1 MSQVILQQAFD
12 LALQHQNAGRLREA
26 EAIYE
31 QILSAQP
38 DHLAALQNLGFIA
51 YQSGRAAIAAELL
64 RRAVV
69 LRPHDAGLL
78 SNLGSV
84 LIVAGQVEAA
94 VDAFQ
99 RALALMPDSP
109 QIHSNLGN
117 ALAAIG
123 QTEQAIASY
132 RQALILNPHSAD
144 AHNNLGTALSGLGRR
159 DEAIVEF
166 RRAVALRTRFV
177 QAWNNLGTAFREV
190 GDLDESI
197 AACRQALAAD
207 PQFLPAYH
215 NLGNTFRDAGE
226 LDEAITCYR
235 AATKTNH
242 NVAAAD
248 DLLLALLLHPNLEPD
263 QVWTEHVRWN
273 EVYARPLA
281 PRQVERN
288 GDAALRFEAS
298 CVPASLRRLRI
309 GYVSPDFR
317 EHPVGRF
324 FLPLIANHDRDGF
337 EILCYSDARQAD
349 QLTEKLRSKASHWQ
363 DVHGLPDEQLA
374 SLIRQDQIDILV
386 DLTMHTK
393 NNRLLV
399 FARKPAPV
407 QVTYLAYPGTTGLEA
422 MDYRLTDPFLDPPDQ
437 VERFYSGE
445 VDPVAANVLVLH
457 SPGACPG
464 DQSASRGSRRS
475 GYLRLPQPVL
485 QSHFCDAGALGD
497 DPPGITRFAIDAP
510 QLPRASPASMARDA
524 ACREGRRTRAAP
536 FRPDICVSPLPSI
549 SSFPSPD
556 RYRPRTLIPIPGGTP
571 TCDALWMGVPVV
583 TLAQGTTALS
593 RGGLSI
599 LSNVGMP
606 ELMAQNP
613 QQYVRIA
620 VDLAADLPRLATLRA
635 TLRDCMAGSPLM
647 DAPAFARDVEAAYRR
662 MWSDG
667 CATR

>member
-1 MSQVILQQAFD
+1 MSQVTLQQAFD
-12 LALQHQNAGRLREA
+12 LAIQHQNAGRLREA

-84 LIVAGQVEAA
+84 LVGAGQVQAA

-117 ALAAIG
+117 ALVAIG

-166 RRAVALRTRFV
+166 RQAVALRTQFV

-197 AACRQALAAD
+197 AACRQALAAG

-226 LDEAITCYR
+226 LDEAIACYR

-248 DLLLALLLHPNLEPD
+248 DLLLALLLHPNLTPD
-263 QVWTEHVRWN
+263 QVWTEHSRWN

-281 PRQVERN
+281 GAIAVHPEPV
-288 GDAALRFEAS
+288 AAG
-298 CVPASLRRLRI
+298 PQRRLRI

-317 EHPVGRF
+317 EHPVGCF

-337 EILCYSDARQAD
+337 EILCYSDAGQAD
-349 QLTEKLRSKASHWQ
+349 QLTEQLRSNATHWR

-399 FARKPAPV
+399 FARKPATV
-407 QVTYLAYPGTTGLEA
+407 QVTYLAYPGTTGLET
-422 MDYRLTDPFLDPPDQ
+422 MDYRLTDSFLDPPDQ
-437 VERFYSGE
+437 DDRFYSE
-445 VDPVAANVLVLH
+445 KSVRLPRTFWCYVPPAHAPAVNPLPAAAAGRITFGCLNLYCKVTSAMLALWATILRET
-457 SPGACPG
+457 P
-464 DQSASRGSRRS
+464 ASRLMVHSYCGRHR
-475 GYLRLPQPVL
+475 GR
-485 QSHFCDAGALGD
+485 ALGVLAAE
-497 DPPGITRFAIDAP
+497 GIERERLQFVD
-510 QLPRASPASMARDA
+510 RVSPADY
-524 ACREGRRTRAAP
+524 
-536 FRPDICVSPLPSI
+536 FKLYHQIDIALDTHP
-549 SSFPSPD
+549 
-556 RYRPRTLIPIPGGTP
+556 YPGGTT

-583 TLAQGTTALS
+583 TLAGTTALS

-606 ELMAQNP
+606 ELAARDP

-620 VDLAADLPRLATLRA
+620 VDLAADLPRLASLRA
-635 TLRDCMAGSPLM
+635 TLRDRMAGSPLM
-647 DAPAFARDVEAAYRR
+647 DATAFARHVEAAYRR
-662 MWSDG
+662 MWFDWS
-667 CATR
+667 ATR